1 MNISNGLLT
10 QLDNFS
16 RHRYAHLNDEL
27 KDELSIHYKTLGFG
41 KLNKQCNTC
50 VRIAMDK
57 LNENKHKVRPA
68 VRQENNEPHM
78 KEQPPK
84 LHFVGTKQKTFS
96 ELRREAIE
104 RGFKTTRSTTRQDLE
119 EFLSNE

>member
-1 MNISNGLLT
+1 
-10 QLDNFS
+10 
-16 RHRYAHLNDEL
+16 
-27 KDELSIHYKTLGFG
+27 
-41 KLNKQCNTC
+41 
-50 VRIAMDK
+50 MDK

-84 LHFVGTKQKTFS
+84 LHFVGTKQKTFA
-96 ELRREAIE
+96 EIRREAIE

-119 EFLSNE
+119 NFLNNE